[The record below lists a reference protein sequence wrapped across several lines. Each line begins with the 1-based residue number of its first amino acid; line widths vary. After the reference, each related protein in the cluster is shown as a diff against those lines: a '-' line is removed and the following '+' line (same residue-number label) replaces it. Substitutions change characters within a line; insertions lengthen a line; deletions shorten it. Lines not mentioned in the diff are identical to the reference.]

1 MGADVAEVT
10 LRGTEKAAILLIAL
24 GPDLASQVLKHCDE
38 RDIERVTLAIFNM
51 QNVPGQVKDAV
62 LQECLQLTATS
73 AALAEGGEEYA
84 REILTR
90 TFGNQQAVEFME
102 RIAGKTL
109 ERPFEFLDSVDPQ
122 QLASSLRSEHPQTI
136 ALILCYLL
144 PKKVAAVL
152 ANLEEDLQAEVA
164 ARIAI
169 MDRIS
174 PDIVSEVQSGLRRKM
189 SSFLAREYS
198 TIGGVNFLVRVLN
211 QVDRTTERSILESL
225 DQADSTVAEQVRRS
239 MFVFEDI
246 VQLDDRAIQRILRDV
261 ESRDLV
267 LALKGSNDEVRNVVF
282 RNLSSRAA
290 DTLRDDLNSLGPVR
304 LRNVEEAQQ
313 RIVNV
318 IRKLEQDEE
327 IVVSR
332 GSQDELIV

>member
-1 MGADVAEVT
+1 
-10 LRGTEKAAILLIAL
+10 
-24 GPDLASQVLKHCDE
+24 
-38 RDIERVTLAIFNM
+38 
-51 QNVPGQVKDAV
+51 
-62 LQECLQLTATS
+62 
-73 AALAEGGEEYA
+73 
-84 REILTR
+84 
-90 TFGNQQAVEFME
+90 
-102 RIAGKTL
+102 
-109 ERPFEFLDSVDPQ
+109 
-122 QLASSLRSEHPQTI
+122 
-136 ALILCYLL
+136 
-144 PKKVAAVL
+144 
-152 ANLEEDLQAEVA
+152 
-164 ARIAI
+164 
-169 MDRIS
+169 
-174 PDIVSEVQSGLRRKM
+174 
-189 SSFLAREYS
+189 
-198 TIGGVNFLVRVLN
+198 VLN